1 MPERVAWLRGQREAL
16 EAALNGAPLQ
26 VSLDALVR
34 TATEGL
40 GQDTRAAFYLGDGE
54 GASLHHVVGM
64 SADYAAAVDGFKIGP
79 ESVACGLAAHTGQ
92 PVITSDVTEEAQ
104 WAPWRWLAERFDF
117 RGCWSFPIRTAAGKF
132 VGTLAIYS
140 RRPREARDCDLELC
154 SLLTRTASII
164 ISQHFELEARK
175 QAEAALRE
183 SEARERLRAQELQTL
198 FDLAPLGVTIALDP
212 DGRDIRG
219 NRASEALLGLPPG
232 AQFSMANPEP
242 PPIAVFQGDKQ
253 LALEQLPMQRAVRGE
268 TVDGQIITIKSAA
281 RTVTVLS
288 KATPLYD
295 DMQRPRGAIGA
306 FLDITALKQAEEALR
321 DADRRKDEFLATL
334 AHELRNPLAPIRSGL
349 EFLKSSKE
357 APERRRAMI
366 AIMERQVG
374 NLVRLVDDLVE
385 ISRITRGKIEL
396 RSESIDIADAI
407 HLALETNQPLIK
419 EGSHRITVKNWPEP
433 LRVFAD
439 LTRLAQVF
447 ANLLNNAAK
456 FSHPGGSIEISC
468 KRHGDEAV
476 VTVRDNGRGI
486 SPEAL
491 PHIFE
496 PFMQAGHPVPG
507 GLGIGLALVRNLVAL
522 HGGTVTAKSAGAD
535 QGSEFIVRLPLCEAE
550 PEPEPSQRPAAATL
564 SSNRV
569 LIVDDNRDAADTL
582 CALLESLGATVRA
595 VYDGRAA
602 AAVVEAFAPDA
613 VLLDLGMPEVDGY
626 RTAQLIRQTR
636 GGQNLQLVAVTGW
649 GQRSDRAKTAE
660 AGFDAHLTKPASLE
674 ALQEILSRRSG
685 PGFHSPK
692 G

>member
-1 MPERVAWLRGQREAL
+1 LRGQREAL
-16 EAALNGAPLQ
+16 ESALNGAPLQ

-34 TATEGL
+34 TATDGL
-40 GQDTRAAFYLGDGE
+40 GRDTRAAFYLGDGE
-54 GASLHHVVGM
+54 GVSLHHVVGM

-79 ESVACGLAAHTGQ
+79 ESLACGLAAHTGQ
-92 PVITSDVTEEAQ
+92 PVITADVRKDAQ
-104 WAPWRWLAERFDF
+104 WQPWLWLAERFNY
-117 RGCWSFPIRTAAGKF
+117 RGCWSFPIRTSAGKF

-140 RRPREARDCDLELC
+140 GGPREATDGDQELC

-164 ISQHFELEARK
+164 ISQHYELQARK

-198 FDLAPLGVTIALDP
+198 LDLAPIGVSIALDP
-212 DGRDIRG
+212 EGRDIRG

-232 AQFSMANPEP
+232 AQLSMANPER
-242 PPIAVFQGDKQ
+242 PPITVFQGGKQ
-253 LALEQLPMQRAVRGE
+253 LPLEQLPMQRAVRGE
-268 TVDGQIITIKSAA
+268 TVDEQIITIKSAA
-281 RTVTVLS
+281 HTVTVLS

-334 AHELRNPLAPIRSGL
+334 AHELRNPLAPIRTGL
-349 EFLKSSKE
+349 EFLKGAE
-357 APERRRAMI
+357 VAPERRRVMI
-366 AIMERQVG
+366 GIMERQVG

-396 RSESIDIADAI
+396 RSQSIDIAAAI
-407 HLALETNQPLIK
+407 HLALETSRPLIK
-419 EGSHRITVKNWPEP
+419 EGSHQINVKTSPET
-433 LRVFAD
+433 LTVFAD

-456 FSHPGGSIEISC
+456 FSPGGGSIEISC
-468 KRHGDEAV
+468 KRQGDEAV

-496 PFMQAGHPVPG
+496 PFIQVGHPVPG
-507 GLGIGLALVRNLVAL
+507 GLGIGLALVRNLVEL
-522 HGGTVTAKSAGAD
+522 HGGTVSAQSAGPD
-535 QGSEFIVRLPLCEAE
+535 QGSAFIVRLPLCESE
-550 PEPEPSQRPAAATL
+550 PEPAAAAPQSPLTTTL
-564 SSNRV
+564 PFNRV
-569 LIVDDNRDAADTL
+569 LIVDDNRDAADML

-613 VLLDLGMPEVDGY
+613 VLLDLGMPGVDGY
-626 RTAQLIRQTR
+626 ETARLIRQTR
-636 GGQNLQLVAVTGW
+636 DGQNLQLVALTGW
-649 GQRSDRAKTAE
+649 GQQSDRAKTAE

-674 ALQEILSRRSG
+674 ALQEILSRRSERV
-685 PGFHSPK
+685 FQSPK